1 MTPSPGCGTLGKS
14 VALFGLQE
22 AQEAGVHLQ
31 GPICRSGL
39 VMGASHVANG
49 LAPHGP
55 QKPGQCELGKRVCV
69 ERTFRDWPGDLAG
82 MWKTGQAG

>member
-39 VMGASHVANG
+39 VMGA
-49 LAPHGP
+49 
-55 QKPGQCELGKRVCV
+55 
-69 ERTFRDWPGDLAG
+69 TWPMAWLPTALRSLVSVG
-82 MWKTGQAG
+82 